1 MSRFHQ
7 HTDTQPAH
15 VTALNLPPNTSC
27 VLVEKRH
34 ISIEPIPMPILQPD
48 GVLVKVIANG
58 ICGSD
63 MHVYLCGG
71 IGGRGG
77 YGRTVMGHEAAGEVI
92 AVGEHVTTHKPG
104 DRVADLVGIAGFAD
118 CPQSNLGFRV
128 DGVPTARMDGVISV
142 LICAIAVLRGTT
154 GLSRG
159 MLSAPL
165 SRTKITVVRFFA
177 LPADMAP
184 HIPETVSW
192 EEAGSIQPLAIGIQI
207 GKRADLRAH
216 QTVAIFG
223 CGPIGLITA
232 AVAHAYCAAKIIA
245 FEINPSRVAFAKEY
259 RSPMTGR
266 PLIDHVY
273 QIEPIPTGDGQVQDA
288 EEQTPGDAKW
298 EHAKKRMEAIIQEC
312 GLSAEEG
319 VDRVIEAS
327 GAEDAMLHG
336 VALCKQGGVF
346 LQVGLSHI
354 QTHTFPMVAVTNK
367 ELDVRGIT
375 RYTASCFPSA
385 IDLLSRGV
393 VDLKPLITAQFP
405 LSRAKEAFEAVASGK
420 EMKVII
426 KNQDI

>member
-1 MSRFHQ
+1 M
-7 HTDTQPAH
+7 
-15 VTALNLPPNTSC
+15 
-27 VLVEKRH
+27 
-34 ISIEPIPMPILQPD
+34 
-48 GVLVKVIANG
+48 
-58 ICGSD
+58 
-63 MHVYLCGG
+63 
-71 IGGRGG
+71 
-77 YGRTVMGHEAAGEVI
+77 
-92 AVGEHVTTHKPG
+92 
-104 DRVADLVGIAGFAD
+104 
-118 CPQSNLGFRV
+118 
-128 DGVPTARMDGVISV
+128 VP
-142 LICAIAVLRGTT
+142 
-154 GLSRG
+154 
-159 MLSAPL
+159 
-165 SRTKITVVRFFA
+165 
-177 LPADMAP
+177 
-184 HIPETVSW
+184 
-192 EEAGSIQPLAIGIQI
+192 
-207 GKRADLRAH
+207 
-216 QTVAIFG
+216 
-223 CGPIGLITA
+223 

-266 PLIDHVY
+266 PIIDRVY

-312 GLSAEEG
+312 GFSAEQG

-346 LQVGLSHI
+346 LQVGLGHI

-426 KNQDI
+426 KNQEI